1 MTKTTI
7 IAAAA
12 LAAFAGAAQANS
24 ITNVAL
30 TGGAG
35 SELGVGQI
43 YSTLTGISLANSAVN
58 QVGAGSGSVG
68 IGASTIAGRI
78 SDDRD
83 MVWRDGSVHVGF
95 AALYWGN
102 SNTPDGNAKHT
113 ISVTENN
120 GASTTLFHAG
130 PGQSAQRGQIFSSAV
145 FPTTADL
152 RFTAKNHSSGIT
164 ASTDPV
170 NNNGRDRVI
179 TFDITGLET
188 LYVSA
193 LGFGGQDIDLTTLP
207 PLLAGKGTFLM
218 FFETGSDDDF
228 QDIVI
233 LAHNIRN
240 VPIVPA
246 PSAAALGLLG
256 LGGIASRRR
265 R

>member
-1 MTKTTI
+1 MTKTII

-12 LAAFAGAAQANS
+12 VAALAGAAHANS

-35 SELGVGQI
+35 SEMGVGQI
-43 YSTLTGISLANSAVN
+43 YSALTGISLANNAVN

-68 IGASTIAGRI
+68 IGAGTIAGRV

-83 MVWRDGSVHVGF
+83 MVWRDGSIDVGF

-102 SNTPDGNAKHT
+102 SNTPDGNANHT
-113 ISVTENN
+113 ISVTQDN
-120 GASTTLFHAG
+120 GAATTLFQAG
-130 PGQSAQRGQIFSSAV
+130 PGHSAQRGEIFSSSV
-145 FPTTADL
+145 FPTTADI
-152 RFTAKNHSSGIT
+152 RFSAHNHTSGVT
-164 ASTDPV
+164 ASTDPL

-188 LYVSA
+188 LNVSA
-193 LGFGGQDIDLTTLP
+193 LGFGGQNIDLTSLP
-207 PLLAGKGTFLM
+207 ALGAGKGTFLM

-233 LAHNIRN
+233 LAHNIKN

-256 LGGIASRRR
+256 LGGIVARRR